1 MEQGR
6 VGKGQ
11 VFMAIDEG
19 LLEDAVKRSRDGRS
33 LGRFGVGLPPQRVQ
47 DAVFLQGLCKAC
59 LALRA
64 VIGQDDL
71 GGRGR
76 IGPQAQGGAKR
87 RPGGAAA
94 GKKTC
99 CGHGKREG
107 QVGLAQV
114 EEEVTP
120 QRQSAPEA
128 IVCMARCRRVCVAY
142 LLSPFGAQAMV
153 RVRPR
158 DGVEAEGTRQWLGFH
173 TKVCKK
179 PPWGGAALDFS
190 DAPCGSVLWGHT
202 CAWRR
207 RRGGGCR
214 AWPPPQRR
222 QARAQG
228 AAPTRARA
236 GPRSA
241 QYRFEPSLRIFE
253 GRVIAQRCPKAAT
266 RWKTPG

>member
-1 MEQGR
+1 MR
-6 VGKGQ
+6 
-11 VFMAIDEG
+11 
-19 LLEDAVKRSRDGRS
+19 LKRSRDGRS

-87 RPGGAAA
+87 RPGARRRAKRLAAGTANAKVRWGWRGSRKRSPLRGKAPLRPSCVWPGAGVCVWRIFCPPFWDAGHDACAAA
-94 GKKTC
+94 RWGRGR
-99 CGHGKREG
+99 GHKAMAWLSHQGVQE
-107 QVGLAQV
+107 
-114 EEEVTP
+114 
-120 QRQSAPEA
+120 AP
-128 IVCMARCRRVCVAY
+128 M
-142 LLSPFGAQAMV
+142 
-153 RVRPR
+153 
-158 DGVEAEGTRQWLGFH
+158 
-173 TKVCKK
+173 
-179 PPWGGAALDFS
+179 GGAALDFS

-207 RRGGGCR
+207 RGGEGAGLGR
-214 AWPPPQRR
+214 PPQRR
-222 QARAQG
+222 QARAQRG
-228 AAPTRARA
+228 LPTRARA